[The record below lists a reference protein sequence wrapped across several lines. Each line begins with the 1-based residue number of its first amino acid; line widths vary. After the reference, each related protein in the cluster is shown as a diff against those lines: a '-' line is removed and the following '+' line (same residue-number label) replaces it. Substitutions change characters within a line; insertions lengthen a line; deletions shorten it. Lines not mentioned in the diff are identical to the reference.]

1 MVEQIIRFDTKSRI
15 AYGAIKGAI
24 AEGRYLPGGKIG
36 ISQIARELSTS
47 DIPVREAMQRLEAE
61 GLLEYTPHV
70 GFRVTRPDFGDYVH
84 MFEVRQLLEGEAAK
98 RAATRISASSLAE
111 LKRLDTEMATA
122 MREGAMQSFS
132 QLNRQFHTVL
142 FEASENPVLIREI
155 EHVGSIYP
163 RTHAI
168 FVMFPQRAESAM
180 REHAVIIQCLERRDA
195 AATKHVYLAHMAAG
209 YDMLL
214 KYRGETSGEAG
225 AHNDA
230 DAADAHNSVF
240 NGLLGGK

>member
-15 AYGAIKGAI
+15 AYGAIKTAI
-24 AEGRYLPGGKIG
+24 AEGRYLPGEKIG

-70 GFRVTRPDFGDYVH
+70 GFRVTSPDFGHYIH
-84 MFEVRQLLEGEAAK
+84 LFEVRQLLEGEAAK
-98 RAATRISASSLAE
+98 RAATRISANSLAE
-111 LKRLDTEMATA
+111 LKRLDSEMATA
-122 MREGAMQSFS
+122 MREGGMQSFS

-163 RTHAI
+163 RTNAI
-168 FVMFPQRAESAM
+168 FVMFPQRAQSTM
-180 REHAVIIQCLERRDA
+180 REHALIIQCLESRDP
-195 AATKHVYLAHMAAG
+195 AATNHAYLAHMAAG
-209 YDMLL
+209 YEMLL
-214 KYRGETSGEAG
+214 RYRGEMSGEVG
-225 AHNDA
+225 AQNLA
-230 DAADAHNSVF
+230 I
-240 NGLLGGK
+240 NGISGGK